1 MCALGSQ
8 WYSRPCFHFA
18 MWRGV
23 KTLAKFVSQGFI
35 ATWSAMS
42 ELQSVETTAARTAAT
57 TAELQQEQLRQQEPH
72 MQTQANIFQTIS
84 YES

>member
-1 MCALGSQ
+1 
-8 WYSRPCFHFA
+8 
-18 MWRGV
+18 
-23 KTLAKFVSQGFI
+23 
-35 ATWSAMS
+35 MS